1 MKKMILLAAMAVLG
15 LQAQAQIV
23 SSRSSMTTRQVI
35 NEPKTNTGWSTFGL
49 EYLPSNFSSDGHSES
64 FSGFAVNYTNAISV
78 TQSAPVFLEWGLG
91 AQYSRWSEGDE
102 TIHYASVKV
111 PLNVIYDFA
120 IPSTNINLDPYVG
133 LKFRVNAWGELKDDY
148 YDESWNLFDK
158 DEGDWNRFQIGMQ
171 FGVKARFNNKFFLGV
186 GYGFDFSEICDD
198 TKVNEVSLSLGLVF

>member
-49 EYLPSNFSSDGHSES
+49 EYLPMSVDFDGHSES
-64 FSGFAVNYTNAISV
+64 FTGFAVNYTNAISV
-78 TQSAPVFLEWGLG
+78 TQSAPVFIEWGIG
-91 AQYSRWSEGDE
+91 AQYSYKSEDGVS
-102 TIHYASVKV
+102 IRAASAKV

-133 LKFRVNAWGELKDDY
+133 LKFRINAWGEIEYDDY
-148 YDESWNLFDK
+148 DKTYDLFDK
-158 DEGDWNRFQIGMQ
+158 DEGDCSRFQIGGQ
-171 FGVKARFNNKFFLGV
+171 LGLKARFNNKFFLGV
-186 GYGFDFSEICDD
+186 GYSFDFNEIHDD
-198 TKVNEVSLSLGLVF
+198 VKVSEVSLSLGLVF